1 MGFFRGALL
10 LFVGSLLIVSLFI
23 GNLLWTLSLSLEY
36 ENVQP
41 ALVDSI
47 KDVIGEQE
55 ELTAQIEEG
64 LVILEEYCQEGRDYT
79 VAYEGNTFIIP
90 CDMVGS
96 TVDEVLNE
104 SANEFLSDTISEA
117 YYQEY
122 DCEFWD
128 CLEETGS
135 PAFLVS
141 EKARAY
147 WEQKFYLLVVISLV
161 LIVLS
166 FFLVERKL
174 NFPITI
180 GGLIILSALPFMKIT
195 PFFSFLD
202 ETYLQFVTIFISK
215 SYTVFL
221 TMFVIGLVLLILG
234 ILLYTVFAG
243 TKLASWLKGRSSEKK
258 EGLKGTGEKEK
269 AAPIKKEQPKVERVV
284 KPPVKPAVP
293 KK

>member
-10 LFVGSLLIVSLFI
+10 LFVGSLLIVSLFA

-41 ALVDSI
+41 ALISSV
-47 KDVIGEQE
+47 KDILGEQE
-55 ELTAQIEEG
+55 DVKAQIEEG
-64 LVILEEYCQEGRDYT
+64 LAVLEEYCDGGEEYIVD
-79 VAYEGNTFIIP
+79 YEGQTFTIP
-90 CDMVGS
+90 CDMVNS
-96 TVDEVLNE
+96 TVDEVLE
-104 SANEFLSDTISEA
+104 EGANEFLSDTISDS

-128 CLEETGS
+128 CLEKTGS

-141 EKARAY
+141 EKARSY
-147 WEQKFYLLVVISLV
+147 WDQKFYFVTMISLI
-161 LIVLS
+161 LIVLI

-180 GGLIILSALPFMKIT
+180 GSLVILSALPFMKIT

-221 TMFVIGLVLLILG
+221 TMFIIGAILLILG

-243 TKLASWLKGRSSEKK
+243 TKLAGWLKERSSKKK
-258 EGLKGTGEKEK
+258 EDSKDAGKL
-269 AAPIKKEQPKVERVV
+269 ASVKKDPVKVEKVV
-284 KPPVKPAVP
+284 KQPAV